1 MGLRTLLLTV
11 TLLGLLSGGLAEP
24 QYGFSTPAMLK
35 SGESAVAC
43 INFEHL
49 NETLDVEVTFEY
61 FKENHTIFKEQVR
74 GPHFMN
80 CRAFQVPTV
89 KAATP
94 IFITLVATGQTLRF
108 HNRRSVVID
117 ALPNVIVI
125 QLDRQIYK
133 PAELVQGRVI
143 SLNPSLY
150 PVAEN
155 DPSGNRMTQWLNQK
169 SVRGIVSFQF
179 QLLSDAVL
187 GGYRIEVKRESGQ
200 TSSQTFKVEEFVLPR
215 SRMNVNLPSAVT
227 VLDKVIS
234 YNLTAAYTYG
244 QGVPGKLS
252 GQVCRQYASYYANI
266 ACNRNPE
273 GICQYFTGELG
284 SEGKFSGEV
293 DLTLFQFDRSGL
305 QMNLLFK
312 FTLTEEGTGI
322 QLTESKYVWIR
333 SQIAR
338 VYFDYQAMQTYYKP
352 GIPYRVRMKA
362 VSAAELPL
370 SNATIELQMDG
381 KTVQNLT
388 TAEDGSAEYDI
399 DTTNLLQPDIQLQAV
414 FKNAEQCYDSNFL
427 TPTYSNAY
435 HTVSGFYSRTRSY
448 LQVQGPSQEL
458 SCDQSYDIKVQYA
471 FGKEGIGEDRK
482 AVSAFYLVMSQAV
495 IVGHGTH
502 LLDVS
507 VLMTGEFLF
516 SLNVSFKLAPRT
528 EVIVYCMLGKE
539 VIADS
544 VSLSVEKC
552 FRNKVSGKFSEEQGM
567 PGSSVTFDV
576 SAAPLSLCGLR
587 VIDSSLLLLN
597 DQEILTPERVYS
609 LLRYTSGGYYVSGFD
624 VTPSAPPC
632 LDPNQRIFVNGIYYT
647 PMTFPQE
654 GDSYGVFRSRGL
666 VFATNSTIH
675 KPEICG
681 GGNIFFPSQPFFTM
695 AGTTFVEAFATTSF
709 GGVSNEFPGEGSCE
723 GSCEL
728 LSPRCGAPG
737 FVQNSDLEGNVGTPD
752 AIETVRTNFPAV
764 WGFRFLDISESGS
777 GSLQLSVP
785 GTITKWLGS
794 GFCISED
801 HGFGITKSPAQFV
814 SYQPF
819 FVETSLPYS
828 MVRKEILVMNVF
840 VSNYMEHCTKVR
852 VALGSSEA
860 FTAELKEGEQEACIC
875 PNQRASYSWEI
886 DSKRLGVMSINVTAW
901 TTFIGSTCDGNS
913 DPEQA
918 QRKDT
923 MIHTVI
929 VKAEGIEDE
938 ITYSTLVNV
947 EGTNTNIPIV
957 ITPPSNAVSDSVTS
971 SVSVIGD
978 LLGLSVNNLE
988 SMIRMPTSCG
998 EQNLATLMPI
1008 PSIVKYLNC
1017 TGKLTKGTLALAK
1030 SYMAAGYMR
1039 QLKFVLADG
1048 RCSVFGGP
1056 FSPTSSWLLA
1066 LTLWT
1071 IEQIKPH
1078 VFVDNNVQNRLLLA
1092 LERTQDLNTGCFIP
1106 SGVVFNNGLKGG
1118 AENHISF
1125 TAYVVAALSQMN
1137 YPGGQ
1142 TLLRGAF
1149 RCLEAVS
1156 KTDLSLY
1163 NRALMFYMYSASGN
1177 QELAT
1182 TFLQQLKEEAIEED
1196 GSLHWERPDS
1206 LQKKSVPLFYAKA
1219 PSADVEITAYI
1230 LWGLTYIRNTS
1241 VEHKTYMA
1249 KTVQWLV
1256 KQENAYGGFRST
1268 ADTAVA
1274 LQAFA
1279 TFGCLVHTNNTALR
1293 VDVSSSNE
1301 SLATFNVDN
1310 TNGLLLQR
1318 QPLPSGPGQYNI
1330 DIQGTGS
1337 CLVQVTTR
1345 YNLPVSEEDSAFQLS
1360 VNTSSESCV
1369 NGVAYTYPIG
1379 VAISYHGTR
1388 NQSNMVIVDIKMPSG
1403 YRTTQVSLNKLKES
1417 VGKAEIKNDHLHVYL
1432 ESVTDKTFYFSFE
1445 VEMMSRV
1452 LNLQPQTV
1460 YAYDY
1465 YNQGALKPCI
1475 WRPAVAPKN
1484 VRSLVCP
1491 ALRCRYPLFNL
1502 YDFEL
1507 TSGPAETVS
1516 ILIAIC
1522 FTDAASSK
1530 ILC

>member
-80 CRAFQVPTV
+80 CGAFQVPTV

-94 IFITLVATGQTLRF
+94 IFITLVATGQTLQF

-150 PVAEN
+150 PVPEN

-179 QLLSDAVL
+179 QMLSDAVL
-187 GGYRIEVKRESGQ
+187 GGYRIEVKSESGQ
-200 TSSQTFKVEEFVLPR
+200 TSSQTFTVEEFVLPR
-215 SRMNVNLPSAVT
+215 YSMNVNLPSAVT
-227 VLDKVIS
+227 VLDQVLS
-234 YNLTAAYTYG
+234 YNVTAAYTYG

-252 GQVCRQYASYYANI
+252 GQVCRQYASFSANN

-273 GICQYFTGELG
+273 GICQYVTGELC

-293 DLTLFQFDRSGL
+293 DLTLFQFDRPGL

-312 FTLTEEGTGI
+312 VTLTEEGTGI
-322 QLTESKYVWIR
+322 QMTESKYVGIR

-448 LQVQGPSQEL
+448 LQAQGPSREL
-458 SCDQSYDIKVQYA
+458 SCDQSSDIKVQYA
-471 FGKEGIGEDRK
+471 FSKEGIGEDRK
-482 AVSAFYLVMSQAV
+482 AVSASYLVMSQDS
-495 IVGHGTH
+495 IVGHGEH

-507 VLMTGEFLF
+507 ASMTGEFLF
-516 SLNVSFKLAPRT
+516 SLNVSSKFAPRID
-528 EVIVYCMLGKE
+528 VIVYSLLDTE
-539 VIADS
+539 IIADS
-544 VSLSVEKC
+544 MSLPVEKC
-552 FRNKVSGKFSEEQGM
+552 FRNKVSAKFSEEQGM
-567 PGSSVTFDV
+567 PGSNVTFDV

-587 VIDSSLLLLN
+587 IIDSSLLLLN
-597 DQEILTPERVYS
+597 PQDELTPESVYS

-632 LDPNQRIFVNGIYYT
+632 LNPNQRIFVNGIYYT
-647 PMTFPQE
+647 PRTFPQE
-654 GDSYGVFRSRGL
+654 GDSYEVFRSRGL
-666 VFATNSTIH
+666 VFVTNSTIH

-681 GGNIFFPSQPFFTM
+681 GGLGDGIFLARPNFMAGATM
-695 AGTTFVEAFATTSF
+695 AREFATTS
-709 GGVSNEFPGEGSCE
+709 S
-723 GSCEL
+723 
-728 LSPRCGAPG
+728 
-737 FVQNSDLEGNVGTPD
+737 GNVGTPD
-752 AIETVRTNFPAV
+752 AIATVRTNFPAV

-794 GFCISED
+794 SICVSED
-801 HGFGITKSPAQFV
+801 HGFGIAKSPAQFV

-923 MIHTVI
+923 KIHTVI

-998 EQNLATLMPI
+998 EPNLATLMPI
-1008 PSIVKYLNC
+1008 PSIVKYLNH
-1017 TGKLTKGTLALAK
+1017 TGKLTEGTLALAK
-1030 SYMAAGYMR
+1030 SHMAAGYMR
-1039 QLKFVLADG
+1039 QLQFILADG
-1048 RCSVFGGP
+1048 SCSVFGGP

-1066 LTLWT
+1066 LTMWT
-1071 IEQIKPH
+1071 IEQIKPY
-1078 VFVDNNVQNRLLLA
+1078 VFVDDNVQNRLLLA

-1106 SGVVFNNGLKGG
+1106 SGVVFNNELKGG

-1230 LWGLTYIRNTS
+1230 LLGLTYIRNTS

-1256 KQENAYGGFRST
+1256 KQENANGGFRST
-1268 ADTAVA
+1268 ADTGVA
-1274 LQAFA
+1274 LQALA
-1279 TFGCLVHTNNTALR
+1279 AYGSLAHTNNTALR

-1330 DIQGTGS
+1330 DIQGTGI
-1337 CLVQVTTR
+1337 CMVQVTTR